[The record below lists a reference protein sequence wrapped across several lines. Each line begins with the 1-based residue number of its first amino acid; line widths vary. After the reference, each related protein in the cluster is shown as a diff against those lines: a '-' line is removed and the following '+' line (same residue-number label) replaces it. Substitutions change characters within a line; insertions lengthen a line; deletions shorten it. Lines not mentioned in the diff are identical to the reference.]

1 MVETKKALEGI
12 KERKHCGLTPIGLDA
27 RDLAKNILGKR
38 GFSNT
43 DLIAHWA
50 DVVGEKL
57 ATAVKPDKITY
68 PKNERA
74 NGTLYVRVQGGAFA
88 TLLEHQKNIILDKV
102 NTFLG
107 YDALS
112 NIKIQQDIQVEL
124 KKPSE
129 PPKEKQLTE
138 AQEKILQERIAG
150 ITDETLKKQLYEVG
164 KKLFLK

>member
-1 MVETKKALEGI
+1 MVETKKTSI
-12 KERKHCGLTPIGLDA
+12 KERRNYGLMPIGLDA
-27 RDLAKNILGKR
+27 RNLAKDILGKR
-38 GFSNT
+38 GFSNV

-57 ATAVKPDKITY
+57 ADAVKPDKITY
-68 PKNERA
+68 PKGERA

-88 TLLEHQKNIILDKV
+88 TLLEHQKNIIFDKV

-112 NIKIQQDIQVEL
+112 NIKIQQDIQVSL
-124 KKPSE
+124 KKPVE
-129 PPKEKQLTE
+129 TKTDKQLTAE
-138 AQEKILQERIAG
+138 QEKILQERING